1 MGIKKVYIFPKNG
14 AVLKNVVILNITV
27 VGKIVILNIP
37 VVGKMIAPNKDV
49 YMLIP
54 KTYECVLLHD
64 KRNFENVIKLRILI

>member
-1 MGIKKVYIFPKNG
+1 MYIFPKNG

-27 VGKIVILNIP
+27 VGKI
-37 VVGKMIAPNKDV
+37 IAPNKDV